1 MGVRTELLINGT
13 WITPASS
20 AVSSTRPRASRAELM
35 RAAEL
40 AAAHANAFKL
50 GEAPF

>member
-13 WITPASS
+13 WITPAIS
-20 AVSSTRPRASRAELM
+20 AVSSTRLRVPRAKLM
-35 RAAEL
+35 PAAEL

>member
-1 MGVRTELLINGT
+1 MGVRTELLISGT

>member
-1 MGVRTELLINGT
+1 MGVRTELLIRGT

-20 AVSSTRPRASRAELM
+20 AVSSTRLRASCAKLM

-40 AAAHANAFKL
+40 AAAHANVFKL
-50 GEAPF
+50 GQAPF

>member
-20 AVSSTRPRASRAELM
+20 AVSSTRLRVPRAKLM
-35 RAAEL
+35 PAAEL

>member
-13 WITPASS
+13 WITPAGSV
-20 AVSSTRPRASRAELM
+20 VSSTRLRVPRAKLM

>member
-13 WITPASS
+13 WITPAIS
-20 AVSSTRPRASRAELM
+20 AVSSTRLRAPRAKLM

-50 GEAPF
+50 GEAPL

>member
-20 AVSSTRPRASRAELM
+20 AVSSTRLRAPRVKLM
-35 RAAEL
+35 PAAEL

>member
-13 WITPASS
+13 WITPAIS
-20 AVSSTRPRASRAELM
+20 AVSSTRLRASCAKLM

-40 AAAHANAFKL
+40 ATAHANAFKL